1 MGELGQERNWTQS
14 ASLKHLG
21 ADVAGAVQTVSPGI
35 KLSDPSGA
43 RHKSLAASQQRQPS
57 LTVYGKPQFERE
69 GFGVVVVRSERTER
83 RVSIGDVAAA
93 AGVSQATAARA
104 LAGRGYVSTDTQHKV
119 AIEAKRLGYLRNQA
133 ARSLRTRRS
142 MTIGL
147 LVADVDDPF
156 FATLAKHIEA
166 ASVRAGYRV
175 LLCSSNDD
183 PQSEADQLQAL
194 AEYGVDGLIVTPGQE
209 NIEILS
215 RLIRAGTAV
224 VQVDRRVA
232 GLDADAVVL
241 DNEAGASLAVE
252 HLLSAGHRRIAMA
265 TGPLHIDTARDRLH
279 GYEKA
284 LGSHGI
290 EVDPALVHV
299 GSFQRGG
306 QEALVRQILRARP
319 AATAIIAA
327 NSIIAE
333 SVWVAFSRS
342 HLGAVRDVALVAFD
356 DVPWMRMVD
365 PAVTTIAQPWESMA
379 LESVKLLV
387 SRLDGQDA
395 DTQART
401 IVMQPSL
408 ISRESVTAR

>member
-1 MGELGQERNWTQS
+1 MVVARGE
-14 ASLKHLG
+14 G
-21 ADVAGAVQTVSPGI
+21 A
-35 KLSDPSGA
+35 
-43 RHKSLAASQQRQPS
+43 
-57 LTVYGKPQFERE
+57 
-69 GFGVVVVRSERTER
+69 ER

-119 AIEAKRLGYLRNQA
+119 AIQAERLGYLRNQA

-156 FATLAKHIEA
+156 FSTLAKHIEA
-166 ASVRAGYRV
+166 ASALAGYRV

-183 PQSEADQLQAL
+183 PKTEADQLQAL

-209 NIEILS
+209 NIELLT

-224 VQVDRRVA
+224 VQVDRRVE
-232 GLDADAVVL
+232 GLNADAVVL
-241 DNEAGASLAVE
+241 DNEAGARLAVE
-252 HLLSAGHRRIAMA
+252 HLVAAGHSRIAMA
-265 TGPLHIDTARDRLH
+265 TGPLHIDTARDRLR
-279 GYEKA
+279 GYEQA
-284 LGSHGI
+284 LDDHGI
-290 EVDPALVHV
+290 DVDPALVHA

-306 QEALVRQILRARP
+306 QEALMLQILGSRP

-333 SVWVAFSRS
+333 SVWFALSKS
-342 HLGAVRDVALVAFD
+342 HPGGVTEVSVVGFD
-356 DVPWMRMVD
+356 DVPWMRMVQ

-379 LESVKLLV
+379 LKSVELLV
-387 SRLDGQDA
+387 SRLDGQDRDA
-395 DTQART
+395 LPRT
-401 IVMQPSL
+401 VVMQPTL
-408 ISRESVTAR
+408 IARESVSTP